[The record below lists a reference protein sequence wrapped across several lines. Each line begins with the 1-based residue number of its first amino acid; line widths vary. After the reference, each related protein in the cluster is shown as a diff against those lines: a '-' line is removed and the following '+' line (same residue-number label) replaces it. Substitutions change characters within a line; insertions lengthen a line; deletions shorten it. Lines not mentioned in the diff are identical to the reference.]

1 MNNFIKYISLLILA
15 TFSLNTFAE
24 DKVSLAKD
32 SGFFVGG
39 SLGIASLDFDDQKS
53 IDKTAANG
61 ITMSS
66 VDVDDENAG
75 VKVFGGYNFN
85 QYFGIEGGY
94 VYLGEYDS
102 TFNITAPVAEAS
114 AVNSDVYGLMFA
126 GVASFPITN
135 NAKLFGKLGLFRWES
150 DSSINSNLYAVV
162 DDDGTDVM
170 FGLGANYKVTDNAL
184 MRIEWER
191 YALDKSDIDLFSIG
205 MQYNF

>member
-1 MNNFIKYISLLILA
+1 MNNFIKYISLFILA
-15 TFSLNTFAE
+15 TISLNTFAE

-39 SLGIASLDFDDQKS
+39 SLGIASLDFDEQKS
-53 IDKTAANG
+53 IDKSAANG
-61 ITMSS
+61 VIMSS
-66 VDVDDENAG
+66 IDIDDENAG

-114 AVNSDVYGLMFA
+114 AVNSDVYGFMFA

-135 NAKLFGKLGLFRWES
+135 NAKLFGKVGLLRWES
-150 DSSINSNLYAVV
+150 DSSINSNLYTVI

-170 FGLGANYKVTDNAL
+170 FGFGANYKVTDNAL